1 MGKNKFKILSI
12 DGGGARGIIPAYIL
26 KRIADEFEID
36 NFYEEF
42 DLIVGTS
49 TGSIIA
55 AGLALGEPIEKIHD
69 LYLNEAENIFS
80 IKNGIYGGIVLKP
93 RYKKDKLVELLKRVF
108 KDKKMKDSKTRL
120 MIPATDLTN
129 GNVYIH
135 KSNYD
140 EKFVRDKNTLVY
152 KAVLSS
158 CSAPIY
164 FKPEKVNESYLL
176 ADGGLWANNPALL
189 AYTEGISK
197 LGIDHENIN
206 ILSLGTG
213 IGKKYYD
220 IDQKSWGA
228 LNLNMKLIDLV
239 FNLQSINND
248 NICSHLLGDEQ
259 YLRLNYKSKNEL
271 PLEKLPDNW
280 SSNADQKFT
289 YNSDK
294 IKEFFS

>member
-93 RYKKDKLVELLKRVF
+93 RYRKDILVELLKRVF

-176 ADGGLWANNPALL
+176 ADGGLWANNPSLL

-228 LNLNMKLIDLV
+228 LNLKKKLIDLV

-271 PLEKLPDNW
+271 LLEKLPDNW
-280 SSNADQKFT
+280 SSNADQRFT

>member
-36 NFYEEF
+36 NFYDEF

-93 RYKKDKLVELLKRVF
+93 RYRKDKLVELLKRVF

-140 EKFVRDKNTLVY
+140 EKFVRDKNILVY

-164 FKPEKVNESYLL
+164 FKPEKIKENYLL

-197 LGIDHENIN
+197 LGVDHESIN

-213 IGKKYYD
+213 IGEKYYD
-220 IDQKSWGA
+220 INQKSWGA
-228 LNLNMKLIDLV
+228 LNLKKKLIDLV
-239 FNLQSINND
+239 LNLQSINND

-259 YLRLNYKSKNEL
+259 YLRLNYKSENEL

-280 SSNADQKFT
+280 SSNADQRFT